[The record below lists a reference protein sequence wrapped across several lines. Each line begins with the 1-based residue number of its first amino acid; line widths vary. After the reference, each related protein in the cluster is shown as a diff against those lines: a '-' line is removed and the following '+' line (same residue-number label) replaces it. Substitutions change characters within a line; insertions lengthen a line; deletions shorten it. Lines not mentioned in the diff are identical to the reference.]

1 MLGIFCATKVTSDEE
16 YRKYAG
22 RRCFVY
28 AGLALIGVITAAIA
42 IAAEFLWMVEISD
55 MMLGVYTGVGTGL
68 TVAGIILLI
77 KNMLLI
83 KDEKKLRQAR
93 IADSDERNIQ
103 ISMLATKAALAV
115 LLIGMYFAILLG
127 GLWYPI
133 LTKVLA
139 FLLMLFMFSY
149 VVAYRI
155 ISWKI

>member
-42 IAAEFLWMVEISD
+42 IAAEYLWTVEISD

-68 TVAGIILLI
+68 TVAGIILTI

-103 ISMLATKAALAV
+103 ISMLATKTALAV
-115 LLIGMYFAILLG
+115 LLVGMYFAILLG

-133 LTKVLA
+133 LTKILA
-139 FLLMLFMFSY
+139 FLLVLFMFSY
-149 VVAYRI
+149 MVAYRI
-155 ISWKI
+155 ISRKI

>member
-1 MLGIFCATKVTSDEE
+1 MLGIFCVTKVTSDEE
-16 YRKYAG
+16 YRNYAG

-42 IAAEFLWMVEISD
+42 IAAEYLWTVEISD

-68 TVAGIILLI
+68 TVAGIILTI

-103 ISMLATKAALAV
+103 ISMLATKATLAV
-115 LLIGMYFAILLG
+115 LLVGMYFAILLG

-133 LTKVLA
+133 LTKILA
-139 FLLMLFMFSY
+139 FLLVLFMFSY
-149 VVAYRI
+149 MVAYRI
-155 ISWKI
+155 ISRKI

>member
-22 RRCFVY
+22 RRCYVY

-42 IAAEFLWMVEISD
+42 IAAEYLWTVEISD

-68 TVAGIILLI
+68 TVAGIILTI

-115 LLIGMYFAILLG
+115 LLVGMYFAILLG

-133 LTKVLA
+133 LTKILA
-139 FLLMLFMFSY
+139 FLLVLFMFSY
-149 VVAYRI
+149 MVAYRI
-155 ISWKI
+155 ISRKI

>member
-42 IAAEFLWMVEISD
+42 IAAEYLWTVEISD
-55 MMLGVYTGVGTGL
+55 MMLGVYTGIGTGL

-115 LLIGMYFAILLG
+115 LLVGMYFAILLG

-133 LTKVLA
+133 LTKILA
-139 FLLMLFMFSY
+139 FLLVLFMFSY
-149 VVAYRI
+149 MVAYRI
-155 ISWKI
+155 ISRKI

>member
-68 TVAGIILLI
+68 TAAGIILSI

-115 LLIGMYFAILLG
+115 LLVGMYFAILLG

-155 ISWKI
+155 ISRKI

>member
-42 IAAEFLWMVEISD
+42 IAAEYLWTVEISD

-68 TVAGIILLI
+68 TVAGIILTI

-115 LLIGMYFAILLG
+115 LLVGMYFAILLG

-133 LTKVLA
+133 LTKILA
-139 FLLMLFMFSY
+139 FLLVLFMFSY
-149 VVAYRI
+149 MVAYRI
-155 ISWKI
+155 ISRKI

>member
-22 RRCFVY
+22 KRCFAY

-42 IAAEFLWMVEISD
+42 IAAEYLWTVKVSD

-68 TVAGIILLI
+68 TVAGIILWI
-77 KNMLLI
+77 KNMRLI

-115 LLIGMYFAILLG
+115 LLVGMYFAILLG

-133 LTKVLA
+133 LTKILA
-139 FLLMLFMFSY
+139 FLLVLFMFSY
-149 VVAYRI
+149 MVAYRV
-155 ISWKI
+155 ISRKI

>member
-155 ISWKI
+155 ISRKI

>member
-42 IAAEFLWMVEISD
+42 IAAEYLWTVEISD

-83 KDEKKLRQAR
+83 RDEKKLRQAR

-133 LTKVLA
+133 LTKILA
-139 FLLMLFMFSY
+139 FLLVLFMFSY
-149 VVAYRI
+149 MVAYRI